1 MALSLAVMAGCDP
14 ADPTPS
20 PSPKPE
26 PEPDPTPAIQSFEV
40 AVDAV
45 TKTSVTY
52 TVTPALLDKEYL
64 AVVKTAESI
73 KGLDDEDIVNLVFPL
88 GNGFTTTVE
97 GQQSVLLVGGG
108 VGIAGC
114 L

>member
-1 MALSLAVMAGCDP
+1 MAGCDP

-73 KGLDDEDIVNLVFPL
+73 KGLDDEDIETLFLQISRLPLVQKVSL
-88 GNGFTTTVE
+88 S
-97 GQQSVLLVGGG
+97 QKRCLRLL
-108 VGIAGC
+108 
-114 L
+114 

>member
-1 MALSLAVMAGCDP
+1 MMMSMALSLAVMAGCDP

-73 KGLDDEDIVNLVFPL
+73 KGLDDEDIVNLVFADDA
-88 GNGFTTTVE
+88 NQE
-97 GQQSVLLVGGG
+97 
-108 VGIAGC
+108 IAHTD
-114 L
+114 LT

>member
-1 MALSLAVMAGCDP
+1 MMMSMALSLVVMAGCDP

-73 KGLDDEDIVNLVFPL
+73 KGLDDEDIVNLVFADIKAAA
-88 GNGFTTTVE
+88 GAE
-97 GQQSVLLVGGG
+97 
-108 VGIAGC
+108 GC